1 MANTY
6 SDEYL
11 MHHGVK
17 GMHWGVRRYQ
27 NADGS
32 LTEKGYKH
40 YKVNPDGSFKS
51 ERKQRKYI
59 RDSEKIAKREK
70 TKKRRY
76 LIGGLIATGLAFAVA
91 NRALFKTP
99 VKEIVE
105 ENAKK
110 GFDFA
115 KKQSGMV
122 APNGFSTSNAAIKS
136 KAINYSKLFEKYAG
150 KTINFSKLYADH
162 AAGKNI
168 Y

>member
-27 NADGS
+27 NTDGS
-32 LTEKGYKH
+32 LTEKGYRH

-51 ERKQRKYI
+51 KRKQRKYI

-110 GFDFA
+110 GSDFV
-115 KKQSGMV
+115 KKQAGNTAIDSK
-122 APNGFSTSNAAIKS
+122 PINFSKI
-136 KAINYSKLFEKYAG
+136 FEKYAG

>member
-1 MANTY
+1 MANRY

-27 NADGS
+27 NTDGS

-70 TKKRRY
+70 AKKRRY

-110 GFDFA
+110 GSDFV
-115 KKQSGMV
+115 KKQAGNTV
-122 APNGFSTSNAAIKS
+122 IKS
-136 KAINYSKLFEKYAG
+136 KP
-150 KTINFSKLYADH
+150 INFSNPSKKLRFTLAMLRREL
-162 AAGKNI
+162 
-168 Y
+168 

>member
-1 MANTY
+1 MVNRY
-6 SDEYL
+6 SYEYL

-17 GMHWGVRRYQ
+17 GMHWGIRRYQ
-27 NADGS
+27 NTDGS
-32 LTEKGYKH
+32 LTEKGYRH

-99 VKEIVE
+99 VKDIVE

-110 GFDFA
+110 GSDFV
-115 KKQSGMV
+115 KKQAGITAIDSK
-122 APNGFSTSNAAIKS
+122 PINFSKI
-136 KAINYSKLFEKYAG
+136 FEKYAG

>member
-1 MANTY
+1 MVNTY
-6 SDEYL
+6 SYEYL

-17 GMHWGVRRYQ
+17 GMHWGIRRYQ

-99 VKEIVE
+99 VKDVVE
-105 ENAKK
+105 ETAKK
-110 GFDFA
+110 GSDFIKGSDFV
-115 KKQSGMV
+115 KKQAGNTV
-122 APNGFSTSNAAIKS
+122 IDS
-136 KAINYSKLFEKYAG
+136 KPINYSKLFEKYAG
-150 KTINFSKLYADH
+150 KTINFSKLWADH

>member
-11 MHHGVK
+11 IHHGVK
-17 GMHWGVRRYQ
+17 GMHWGIRRYQ

-40 YKVNPDGSFKS
+40 YKVNRDGSFKS

-70 TKKRRY
+70 AKKRRY

-110 GFDFA
+110 GSDFI
-115 KKQSGMV
+115 KKQAGRTVIDSK
-122 APNGFSTSNAAIKS
+122 PINFSKI
-136 KAINYSKLFEKYAG
+136 FEKYKD

>member
-1 MANTY
+1 MANRY

-27 NADGS
+27 NTDGS

-110 GFDFA
+110 GSDFV
-115 KKQSGMV
+115 KKQSG
-122 APNGFSTSNAAIKS
+122 NTAIDS
-136 KAINYSKLFEKYAG
+136 KPINYSKLFEKYAG